1 MSTVLTARR
10 YPAYPVSSLASLL
23 NLSRDFDR
31 LFESPGAPGTPAAKA
46 DPQPSFS
53 PLAELRD
60 TKDSVAVSLELPGVN
75 RKDVLIT
82 YLDGVLTVAG
92 ERRQESE
99 VREDETIRTERHYG
113 RFERSVEISTP
124 VDADKVAA
132 VFKDGVLTVTL
143 PKRADAQPKKI
154 DISAG

>member
-1 MSTVLTARR
+1 MNTVLTARR

-31 LFESPGAPGTPAAKA
+31 LFESPGTPSAKA
-46 DPQPSFS
+46 DPEPSFS

-60 TKDSVAVSLELPGVN
+60 SKEAVAVSLELPGVN
-75 RKDVLIT
+75 RKDVSIT

-99 VREDETIRTERHYG
+99 VREGETFRTERRYG